1 MKTNPYKLI
10 LRIVHRSWLHDLL
23 LAASILLFLISAGS
37 TAFAGSASWLSSPP
51 TNNWNDPNDWS
62 PATVPNG
69 SADTA
74 TFGHSLTANIS
85 LSANTEVNGITFAS
99 AMFPSAYTI
108 TASPQTTLTISGP
121 GITNNSGTT
130 QTFVTDTNGPGAGGI
145 FFTNSATAGN
155 STSFTNRG
163 GTVSGADPGRIAIA
177 GNSTAGSATITNNG
191 GMVSGAHGG
200 TTEFD
205 NTSTAGSATLIANGG
220 TSGGEG
226 GNIFFAADSTG
237 GTARV
242 KVFGNGN
249 LDLSFHN
256 APGVTIGSL
265 EGSGNAFLGSN
276 NLTVGSNNLSK
287 TFSGAVLDSG
297 ARHGSL
303 TKTGTGKLTLTGN
316 ENFYTGATTINGGTL
331 LVKNKTG
338 SATGNLAV
346 QVNAGTLGGTGIID
360 GEVTVGTGIGTTSR
374 ANLLAGNGASS
385 PGTLT
390 INNSVTFQSDST
402 YKCVL
407 NRSTGTASKLIASG
421 VAINNNAQFAFTQ
434 VGTGTLAVGTVFR
447 VIDNTSNLAISGR
460 FRNLSNGLVL
470 TSPDGTKFKVNYA
483 GGTGNDLTLKV
494 VP

>member
-1 MKTNPYKLI
+1 MSLGPSK
-10 LRIVHRSWLHDLL
+10 V
-23 LAASILLFLISAGS
+23 
-37 TAFAGSASWLSSPP
+37 FAGSATWLSSPP

-130 QTFVTDTNGPGAGGI
+130 QNFVTDTNGAGAGTI

-163 GTVSGADPGRIAIA
+163 GTVSGAHGGTTAFDS
-177 GNSTAGSATITNNG
+177 STAGTATITNNG
-191 GMVSGAHGG
+191 GMVSGANGG
-200 TTEFD
+200 HTEFD
-205 NTSTAGSATLIANGG
+205 TTSTAGNATLIANGG

-297 ARHGSL
+297 AGHGSL

-360 GEVTVGTGIGTTSR
+360 GVVTVGTGIGTTSK
-374 ANLLAGNGASS
+374 ANLLAGNGATS

-390 INNSVTFQSDST
+390 INNPVTFQSDST

-407 NRSTGTASKLIASG
+407 NRSTGKASKLTAFRVFID
-421 VAINNNAQFAFTQ
+421 NNAQFAFTDI
-434 VGTGTLAVGTVFR
+434 GTGTLAIGTVFR

-470 TSPDGTKFKVNYA
+470 TSNDGTKFKVSYT